1 MAYHRTARGRSPRDG
16 KQRPETGKNPLRA
29 FFGLGWTWNDGS
41 RTDDTI
47 ASDVKQDKV
56 NGNQGKNTLLR
67 TAATAVTKSK
77 AKRIRFVINDF
88 LG

>member
-1 MAYHRTARGRSPRDG
+1 
-16 KQRPETGKNPLRA
+16 
-29 FFGLGWTWNDGS
+29 
-41 RTDDTI
+41 
-47 ASDVKQDKV
+47 V